1 MSAKWLRLESDI
13 VDHPKTGRLEAL
25 LNEPLAGWY
34 VIRALS
40 WMSRF
45 CPTGHVRDND
55 GTSLESS
62 AKWRGTSGELLAALV
77 SCGWLD
83 VVPGGWEWHDW
94 GEHQGKVAHK
104 AAKERERKAA
114 YRARAVQNVPR
125 DNDGT
130 SAGRPAQRDVTGR
143 DVTGRDVETTAPLLE
158 SLVPPEP
165 FKPKAPKRAAEPP
178 RDSDLLVYDF
188 KLVTGS
194 DYRWNGAKDGVA
206 LADLLKTST
215 LDEVRARWRRGL
227 EAPANAWASCRT
239 VAQLRQKW
247 NDLLPA
253 TVAGPP
259 KSTRDDTGPIRAIV
273 HTRWP
278 TS

>member
-13 VDHPKTGRLEAL
+13 VDHPKTGRLEAV

-94 GEHQGKVAHK
+94 AEHQGKVAHK

-114 YRARAVQNVPR
+114 YRARASQNVPR

-143 DVTGRDVETTAPLLE
+143 DVTGREKEGSNASASTPPLQLE
-158 SLVPPEP
+158 ALPVKAVKARKPPDP
-165 FKPKAPKRAAEPP
+165 AAEFARFKAACTDDELRVFDAYCTTFAVDMAP
-178 RDSDLLVYDF
+178 DWGLQ
-188 KLVTGS
+188 KLVRQKLKAHTVDELCAAVRGAGRDPWHREKGS
-194 DYRWNGAKDGVA
+194 SLRA
-206 LADLLKTST
+206 LFSD
-215 LDEVRARWRRGL
+215 
-227 EAPANAWASCRT
+227 ASK
-239 VAQLRQKW
+239 VAQLAKRG
-247 NDLLPA
+247 A
-253 TVAGPP
+253 A
-259 KSTRDDTGPIRAIV
+259 
-273 HTRWP
+273 
-278 TS
+278 

>member
-1 MSAKWLRLESDI
+1 MGAKWLRLESDI

-25 LNEPLAGWY
+25 LGEPLAGWY

-45 CPTGHVRDND
+45 CPAGHVRDSD

-62 AKWRGTSGELLAALV
+62 AKWRGDSGKLLEAFV

-94 GEHQGKVAHK
+94 AEHQGKVAHK

-114 YRARAVQNVPR
+114 YRARVSQNVPR

-143 DVTGRDVETTAPLLE
+143 DVTGREKDTPRPTAAAPAPPMKKPRPKADKTPDPRHAPLVAD
-158 SLVPPEP
+158 LVAAFEAVRGAKYP
-165 FKPKAPKRAAEPP
+165 FTGRDARAV
-178 RDSDLLVYDF
+178 SDLLKAGQPDA
-188 KLVTGS
+188 LVAAW
-194 DYRWNGAKDGVA
+194 RRA
-206 LADLLKTST
+206 LAADFPKTAT
-215 LDEVRARWRRGL
+215 LPELVRNLAHFIGAAPSKGGGNWRSQVG
-227 EAPANAWASCRT
+227 EYTAEWVAP
-239 VAQLRQKW
+239 
-247 NDLLPA
+247 
-253 TVAGPP
+253 
-259 KSTRDDTGPIRAIV
+259 
-273 HTRWP
+273 
-278 TS
+278 

>member
-13 VDHPKTGRLEAL
+13 VDHPKTGRLESAL
-25 LNEPLAGWY
+25 GEPLAGWY

-40 WMSRF
+40 WLSRF

-62 AKWRGTSGELLAALV
+62 AKWRGTSGELLTALV

-94 GEHQGKVAHK
+94 SEHQGKVAHK

-114 YRARAVQNVPR
+114 YRARAAQNVPR

-143 DVTGRDVETTAPLLE
+143 DVTGREKQTLGLVEQAPRKAKPRPMAIKTDDMSDDEWDVFEHWRVTCRHPHALLD
-158 SLVPPEP
+158 
-165 FKPKAPKRAAEPP
+165 PKRLSLI
-178 RDSDLLVYDF
+178 R
-188 KLVTGS
+188 
-194 DYRWNGAKDGVA
+194 RW
-206 LADLLKTST
+206 LATP
-215 LDEVRARWRRGL
+215 GI
-227 EAPANAWASCRT
+227 T
-239 VAQLRQKW
+239 VDRLQ
-247 NDLLPA
+247 
-253 TVAGPP
+253 
-259 KSTRDDTGPIRAIV
+259 RAITGCSKSAW
-273 HTRWP
+273 HRGENP
-278 TS
+278 SRKRYDDLELILRDAKQLEQFEGAA

>member
-13 VDHPKTGRLEAL
+13 VDHPKTGRLEAI

-83 VVPGGWEWHDW
+83 VVSGGWEWHDW
-94 GEHQGKVAHK
+94 AEHQGKVAYA
-104 AAKERERKAA
+104 AAKERARKAA
-114 YRARAVQNVPR
+114 YRSKRPANVPADVPR

-130 SAGRPAQRDVTGR
+130 TTGRPAQRDVTGR
-143 DVTGRDVETTAPLLE
+143 DVTGRDVTGREKKQQDVEQAQ
-158 SLVPPEP
+158 
-165 FKPKAPKRAAEPP
+165 PKALMVKPMAVRPDNLTDDE
-178 RDSDLLVYDF
+178 
-188 KLVTGS
+188 
-194 DYRWNGAKDGVA
+194 WNVF
-206 LADLLKTST
+206 
-215 LDEVRARWRRGL
+215 EHW
-227 EAPANAWASCRT
+227 
-239 VAQLRQKW
+239 RQKTGKSSAMLSAERLTLIRRW
-247 NDLLPA
+247 LA
-253 TVAGPP
+253 TPGV
-259 KSTRDDTGPIRAIV
+259 TVERLQRAIDGCCK
-273 HTRWP
+273 TPWNRGDNP
-278 TS
+278 ERKKYLELTLILRNAETLERFEGAAS